1 MGRWGKFAA
10 SGGTGSERD
19 QSSRPKQ
26 RSRIETNLEVRI
38 SNEFGE
44 KK

>member
-1 MGRWGKFAA
+1 MGPWA
-10 SGGTGSERD
+10 SSLHPAEQAQNGIA
-19 QSSRPKQ
+19 SRPKQ

-44 KK
+44 EK